1 MKKGI
6 LNIAI
11 LVSLCFATF
20 LVFDFYQLTNTKK
33 NLYIFADQINREI
46 MQTHDISLETENH
59 LKEEEII
66 IEKEYLDEKWLRY
79 TLIKETQGYTFL
91 SNFYRASIT
100 EIVWTSYI

>member
-11 LVSLCFATF
+11 LFSLCFATF

-59 LKEEEII
+59 LKEE
-66 IEKEYLDEKWLRY
+66 
-79 TLIKETQGYTFL
+79 TQGYTFL

>member
-11 LVSLCFATF
+11 LFSLCFATF

-46 MQTHDISLETENH
+46 MKTH
-59 LKEEEII
+59 EI
-66 IEKEYLDEKWLRY
+66 
-79 TLIKETQGYTFL
+79 G
-91 SNFYRASIT
+91 RAH
-100 EIVWTSYI
+100 V